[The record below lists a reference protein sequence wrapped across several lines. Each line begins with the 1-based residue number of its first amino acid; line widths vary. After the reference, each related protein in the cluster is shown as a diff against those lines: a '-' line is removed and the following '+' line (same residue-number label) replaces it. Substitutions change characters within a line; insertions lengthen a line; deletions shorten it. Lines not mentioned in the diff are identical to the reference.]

1 MSKALKIGEL
11 AERAGVT
18 PRTIR
23 YYEELN
29 IIRPVS
35 HSEKGF
41 RLYSESTL
49 DRLNFIKDLKD
60 LDFCLEEIK
69 NLIFNIDSCAT
80 GRELANILM
89 PLLREKHN
97 KAAEKINTYTK
108 IKENMQEYY
117 HALKDSD

>member
-1 MSKALKIGEL
+1 MAENMKIGGL
-11 AERAGVT
+11 AEKAGVT

-29 IIRPVS
+29 IIKPAGY
-35 HSEKGF
+35 SEKGF

-60 LDFCLEEIK
+60 LDFTLEEIK
-69 NLIFNIDSCAT
+69 KLIGQIDSCST
-80 GRELANILM
+80 GKELAGILM
-89 PLLREKHN
+89 PILRETHN
-97 KAAEKINTYTK
+97 KAAVKIETYSK

-117 HALKDSD
+117 HTLKISN